1 MMISG
6 VLNTQL
12 WEPSIGHTGS
22 FAERRASEVIE
33 SGAFRHI
40 PFLAGTNVGLNIFL
54 FISQLIISNRGA

>member
-12 WEPSIGHTGS
+12 WEPSIGPPGS